1 MKKLTLLII
10 FVLGFL
16 ITKAQ
21 NKHEKIEA
29 AKIAYITK
37 EVALTPM
44 QAEDFWP
51 LYNEYT
57 NKRKSLR
64 REKRQ
69 LQRESQNI
77 QGNDALILRKMDRI
91 EEIKMQEVA
100 LDNSYR
106 KRFLII
112 LSPEQVMDLYQAE
125 RDFFKM
131 LKNQIR
137 ER

>member
-1 MKKLTLLII
+1 MKKITL
-10 FVLGFL
+10 FVFFALGFL
-16 ITKAQ
+16 LTKAQ

-37 EVALTPM
+37 EITLTPM

-51 LYNEYT
+51 LYNEYST
-57 NKRKSLR
+57 KRKRLR

-69 LQRESQNI
+69 LHKESQNI
-77 QGNDALILRKMDRI
+77 QGNDALILQKMDRI
-91 EEIKMQEVA
+91 EDIKMQEVA
-100 LDNSYR
+100 LDKSYR
-106 KRFLII
+106 NRFLIF
-112 LSPEQVMDLYQAE
+112 LSPKQVMDLYQAE

-131 LKNQIR
+131 LKDQIR